1 MYGYIYETTNNVNG
15 KKYIGKRVSN
25 IYDKYYLGSNRKK
38 DSKGRFI

>member
-25 IYDKYYLGSNRKK
+25 IYDKYHKY
-38 DSKGRFI
+38 